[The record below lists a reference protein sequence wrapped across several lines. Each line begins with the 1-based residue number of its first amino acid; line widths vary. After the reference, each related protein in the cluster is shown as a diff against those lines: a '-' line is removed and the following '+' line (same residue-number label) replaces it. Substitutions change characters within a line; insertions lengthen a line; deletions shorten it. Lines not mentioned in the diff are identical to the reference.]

1 MSSPLPLKLP
11 LKELDVIRLSAQC
24 LCHQRGLMR
33 RKNENSEIKIILVQC
48 SNKEACKSG
57 G

>member
-33 RKNENSEIKIILVQC
+33 RKNENSETKIILVQC